1 MVEILNQILNYLVD
15 NYALYMVV
23 TMSIII
29 SLTISLITLI
39 KKPVKCITGKIHNER
54 LRKFANKIFIIFAF
68 AFSGACW
75 VSLHFI
81 SPEYFSID
89 TIQIILTGA
98 FSIVLYA
105 FADGVFT
112 KSKTQ
117 QLVETIKDFAE
128 DNKEQPKPEKEQPKK
143 ETDPIKEF
151 WKKVK

>member
-1 MVEILNQILNYLVD
+1 MVEIVNQILNYLVA

-39 KKPVKCITGKIHNER
+39 KKPVKHLTGIIPNER
-54 LRKFANKIFIIFAF
+54 VKRLANKIFVILAF
-68 AFSGACW
+68 AISGGFW
-75 VSLHFI
+75 VALHFVC
-81 SPEYFSID
+81 PQYFSID
-89 TIQIILTGA
+89 TVQILLTGA
-98 FSIVLYA
+98 FSVVLYEL
-105 FADGVFT
+105 ADGVVT

-117 QLVETIKDFAE
+117 QIIETITDFAE
-128 DNKEQPKPEKEQPKK
+128 DKKEQPKQEIEQPKK